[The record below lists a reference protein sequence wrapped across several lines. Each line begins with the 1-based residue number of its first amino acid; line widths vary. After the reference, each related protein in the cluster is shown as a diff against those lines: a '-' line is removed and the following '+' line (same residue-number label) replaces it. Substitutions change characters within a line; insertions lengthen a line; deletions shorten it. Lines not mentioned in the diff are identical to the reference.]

1 MFNESS
7 DNNLSQWLS
16 TPLGQYLLKSEQ
28 ACIDHEVAD
37 VFGFHSLQLGLPA
50 VDFLRSNRI
59 PYRHHLDPAGGAEI
73 NASFEALP
81 LLSQSVDLVVMPHV
95 LEFSSNPHEVLR
107 EVTRVLM
114 PDGHLVITGFNPWS
128 LWGLRQM
135 LESNMARYPWCG
147 DFINLPRLKDWTK
160 LLGVELA
167 AGRMRCYLPP
177 VRREEWLQRF
187 GFLDA
192 AGDRWWP
199 FMGGVYVLHGIK
211 RVHGM
216 RLIMPKWKRSVLKS
230 KALAAVPRRV
240 GGASMTQ
247 KDAPERNR

>member
-1 MFNESS
+1 
-7 DNNLSQWLS
+7 
-16 TPLGQYLLKSEQ
+16 
-28 ACIDHEVAD
+28 
-37 VFGFHSLQLGLPA
+37 
-50 VDFLRSNRI
+50 
-59 PYRHHLDPAGGAEI
+59 
-73 NASFEALP
+73 
-81 LLSQSVDLVVMPHV
+81 
-95 LEFSSNPHEVLR
+95 
-107 EVTRVLM
+107 
-114 PDGHLVITGFNPWS
+114 
-128 LWGLRQM
+128 
-135 LESNMARYPWCG
+135 
-147 DFINLPRLKDWTK
+147 
-160 LLGVELA
+160 LGVELA

-216 RLIMPKWKRSVLKS
+216 RLIMPKWKRSGLKS

-247 KDAPERNR
+247 KDTQEHDR